1 MPKPVLLVGAMDT
14 KGEDFAYVQQLI
26 EQNGLKT
33 LVVDFGVLGQA
44 AGIYA
49 DIPRSEVAK
58 AGGGNLKTMQAEQ
71 KKDYCMETMTK
82 GLTKVVRK
90 LYDEGKIGGILGM
103 AGSGGTSIASAAM
116 RALPV
121 GFPKLM
127 VSTVASEDV
136 SAYVG
141 TKDIMMVSSIVDVAG
156 LNRISRLVYANA
168 AGAISGAV
176 KQARPK
182 IDESRPFITASMFG
196 NTTKAVDQAKKILE
210 KEGYEVPVFH
220 ATGTGG
226 KVMEGLIDDG
236 LVNACFDFTT
246 TELADYVCGGVMSAG
261 PDRLMA
267 AARKGIPTI
276 IVPGCVDM
284 ANFWGVETMPAKY
297 QSRKLY
303 KWNPNV
309 TLMRTN
315 VEENIKIG
323 ELIAGAANAHTTKDV
338 TILIP
343 LKGVSMLDSVGGEFW
358 DVEANHA
365 CFNTIKKLVK
375 PGISVIEID
384 ANINDP
390 AFVDKT
396 VEVLLNLIQ
405 HAAAAKKGELAAV

>member
-26 EQNGLKT
+26 EQQGLKT

-44 AGIYA
+44 KGIYV

-58 AGGGNLKTMQAEQ
+58 AGGGDLKAMQAEQ

-90 LYDEGKIGGILGM
+90 LYDDGKIGGILGM

-156 LNRISRLVYANA
+156 LNRISKLVYANA
-168 AGAISGAV
+168 AGAIAGAV
-176 KQARPK
+176 KQERPK
-182 IDESRPFITASMFG
+182 IDESRQVITASMFG
-196 NTTKAVDQAKKILE
+196 NTTKAVDRGKQLFE
-210 KEGYEVPVFH
+210 KEGYEVLVFH

-226 KVMEGLIDDG
+226 KVMESLIEDG

-246 TELADYVCGGVMSAG
+246 TELADFVCGGVMSAG

-267 AARKGIPTI
+267 GARTGIPTV

-284 ANFWGVETMPAKY
+284 ANFWGVETMPPKY

-309 TLMRTN
+309 TLMRTD
-315 VEENIKIG
+315 VEENVKIG
-323 ELIAGAANAHTTKDV
+323 ELIARAANAHTTSDV
-338 TILIP
+338 TILLP
-343 LKGVSMLDSVGGEFW
+343 LKGVSMLDSPGGEFW
-358 DVEANHA
+358 DVAANQA

-375 PGISVIEID
+375 PGIPIIEID

-390 AFVDKT
+390 VFVDKT
-396 VEVLLNLIQ
+396 VEVLLAMIK
-405 HAAAAKKGELAAV
+405 HAAEKKAELATV

>member
-1 MPKPVLLVGAMDT
+1 MPKTVLLVGAMDT
-14 KGEDFAYVQQLI
+14 KGEDFAYVKQLI
-26 EQNGLKT
+26 EQQGVKT
-33 LVVDFGVLGQA
+33 LVVDFGVLGEA
-44 AGIYA
+44 TGIHA
-49 DIPRSEVAK
+49 DISRGEVAQ
-58 AGGGNLKTMQAEQ
+58 AGGGDLKAMQAEQ

-90 LYDEGKIGGILGM
+90 LYDEGKIDGILGM
-103 AGSGGTSIASAAM
+103 AGSGGTSIASASM

-156 LNRISRLVYANA
+156 MNRISKLVYANA
-168 AGAISGAV
+168 AGAIAGAV
-176 KQARPK
+176 KQERPK
-182 IDESRPFITASMFG
+182 IDERRQVITASMFG
-196 NTTKAVDQAKKILE
+196 NTTKAVDRAKQILE
-210 KEGYEVPVFH
+210 KEGYEVLVFH

-226 KVMEGLIDDG
+226 KVMEGLIEDG
-236 LVNACFDFTT
+236 LVNANFDFTT

-267 AARKGIPTI
+267 AAKKGIPTI

-284 ANFWGVETMPAKY
+284 ANFWGVETMPPKY

-315 VEENIKIG
+315 VEENTKIG
-323 ELIAGAANAHTTKDV
+323 ELIARAANAHTTAEV
-338 TILIP
+338 AILIP
-343 LKGVSMLDSVGGEFW
+343 LKGVSMLDSPGGEFW
-358 DVEANHA
+358 DVEANQA

-375 PGISVIEID
+375 KGIPIIEID

-390 AFVDKT
+390 VFVDKT
-396 VEVLLNLIQ
+396 VEVLLGMIK
-405 HAAAAKKGELAAV
+405 HAASKGKLAKA

>member
-1 MPKPVLLVGAMDT
+1 MPKTVLLVGAMDT
-14 KGEDFAYVQQLI
+14 KGEDFSYVKQLI
-26 EQNGLKT
+26 EQQGVKT
-33 LVVDFGVLGQA
+33 LVVDFGVLGEA
-44 AGIYA
+44 TGIHP
-49 DIPRSEVAK
+49 DISRGEVAK
-58 AGGGNLKTMQAEQ
+58 AGGGDLKTMQAEQ

-90 LYDEGKIGGILGM
+90 LYDEGKIDGILGM
-103 AGSGGTSIASAAM
+103 AGSGGTSIASASM

-156 LNRISRLVYANA
+156 MNRISKLVYSNA
-168 AGAISGAV
+168 AGAIAGAV
-176 KQARPK
+176 KQERPK
-182 IDESRPFITASMFG
+182 IDERRQVITASMFG
-196 NTTKAVDQAKKILE
+196 NTTKAVDRAKQVFE
-210 KEGYEVPVFH
+210 KEGYEVLVFH

-226 KVMEGLIDDG
+226 KVMEGLIEDG
-236 LVNACFDFTT
+236 LVNANFDFTT

-267 AARKGIPTI
+267 AAKKGIPTI
-276 IVPGCVDM
+276 MVPGCVDM
-284 ANFWGVETMPAKY
+284 ANFWGVETMPPKY

-315 VEENIKIG
+315 VEENTKIG
-323 ELIAGAANAHTTKDV
+323 ELIARAANAHTTPEV
-338 TILIP
+338 AILIP
-343 LKGVSMLDSVGGEFW
+343 LKGVSMLDSPGGEFW
-358 DVEANHA
+358 DVEANQA

-375 PGISVIEID
+375 KGIPIIEID

-390 AFVDKT
+390 VFVDKT
-396 VEVLLNLIQ
+396 VEVLLGMIK
-405 HAAAAKKGELAAV
+405 HAARKPELATA

>member
-1 MPKPVLLVGAMDT
+1 MPKTVLLVGAMDT
-14 KGEDFAYVQQLI
+14 KGEDFAYVKQLI
-26 EQNGLKT
+26 EQQGVKT
-33 LVVDFGVLGQA
+33 LVVDFGVLGEA
-44 AGIYA
+44 TGIHA
-49 DIPRSEVAK
+49 DISRGEVAQ
-58 AGGGNLKTMQAEQ
+58 AGGGDLKAMQAEQ

-90 LYDEGKIGGILGM
+90 LYDEGKIDGILGM
-103 AGSGGTSIASAAM
+103 AGSGGTSIASASM

-156 LNRISRLVYANA
+156 MNRISKLVYANA
-168 AGAISGAV
+168 AGAIAGAV
-176 KQARPK
+176 KQERPK
-182 IDESRPFITASMFG
+182 IDERRQVITASMFG
-196 NTTKAVDQAKKILE
+196 NTTKAVDRAKQVLE
-210 KEGYEVPVFH
+210 KEGYEVLVFH

-226 KVMEGLIDDG
+226 KVMEGLIEDG
-236 LVNACFDFTT
+236 LVNANFDFTT

-267 AARKGIPTI
+267 AAKKGIPTI

-284 ANFWGVETMPAKY
+284 ANFWGVETMPPKY

-315 VEENIKIG
+315 VEENTKIG
-323 ELIAGAANAHTTKDV
+323 ELIARAANAHTTAEV
-338 TILIP
+338 AILIP
-343 LKGVSMLDSVGGEFW
+343 LKGVSMLDSPGGEFW
-358 DVEANHA
+358 DVEANQA

-375 PGISVIEID
+375 KGIPIIEID

-390 AFVDKT
+390 VFVDKT
-396 VEVLLNLIQ
+396 VEVLLGMIK
-405 HAAAAKKGELAAV
+405 HAASKGKLAKA

>member
-1 MPKPVLLVGAMDT
+1 MPKTVLLVGAMDT
-14 KGEDFAYVQQLI
+14 KGEDFAYVKQLI
-26 EQNGLKT
+26 EQQGVKT
-33 LVVDFGVLGQA
+33 LVVDFGVLGEA
-44 AGIYA
+44 TGIHA
-49 DIPRSEVAK
+49 DISRGEVAQ
-58 AGGGNLKTMQAEQ
+58 AGGGDLKAMQAEQ

-90 LYDEGKIGGILGM
+90 LYDEGKIDGILGM

-156 LNRISRLVYANA
+156 MNRISKLVYANA
-168 AGAISGAV
+168 AGAIAGAV
-176 KQARPK
+176 KQERPK
-182 IDESRPFITASMFG
+182 IDERRQVITASMFG
-196 NTTKAVDQAKKILE
+196 NTTKAVDRAKQILE
-210 KEGYEVPVFH
+210 KEGYEVLVFH

-226 KVMEGLIDDG
+226 KVMEGLIEDG
-236 LVNACFDFTT
+236 LVNANFDFTT

-267 AARKGIPTI
+267 AAKKGIPTI

-284 ANFWGVETMPAKY
+284 ANFWGVETMPPKY

-315 VEENIKIG
+315 VEENTKIG
-323 ELIAGAANAHTTKDV
+323 ELIARAANAHTTAEV
-338 TILIP
+338 AILIP
-343 LKGVSMLDSVGGEFW
+343 LKGVSMLDSPGGEFW
-358 DVEANHA
+358 DVEANQA

-375 PGISVIEID
+375 KGIPIIEID

-390 AFVDKT
+390 VFVDKT
-396 VEVLLNLIQ
+396 VEVLLGMIK
-405 HAAAAKKGELAAV
+405 HAASKGKLAKA

>member
-1 MPKPVLLVGAMDT
+1 MPKTVLLVGAMDT
-14 KGEDFAYVQQLI
+14 KGEDFAYVKQLI
-26 EQNGLKT
+26 EQQGVKT
-33 LVVDFGVLGQA
+33 LVVDFGVLGEA
-44 AGIYA
+44 TAIHP
-49 DIPRSEVAK
+49 DISRGEVAK
-58 AGGGNLKTMQAEQ
+58 AGGGDLKTMQAEQ

-90 LYDEGKIGGILGM
+90 LYDEGKVDGILGM
-103 AGSGGTSIASAAM
+103 AGSGGTSIASTAM

-156 LNRISRLVYANA
+156 MNRISKLVYSNA
-168 AGAISGAV
+168 AGAIAGAV
-176 KQARPK
+176 KQERPK
-182 IDESRPFITASMFG
+182 IDERRQVITASMFG
-196 NTTKAVDQAKKILE
+196 NTTKAVDRAKQVFE
-210 KEGYEVPVFH
+210 KEGYEVLVFH

-226 KVMEGLIDDG
+226 KVMEGLIEDG
-236 LVNACFDFTT
+236 LVNANFDFTT

-267 AARKGIPTI
+267 AAKKGIPTI

-284 ANFWGVETMPAKY
+284 ANFWGVETMPPKY

-315 VEENIKIG
+315 VEENTKIG
-323 ELIAGAANAHTTKDV
+323 ELIARAANAHTTEEV
-338 TILIP
+338 AILIP
-343 LKGVSMLDSVGGEFW
+343 LKGVSMLDSPGGEFW
-358 DVEANHA
+358 DLEANQA

-375 PGISVIEID
+375 PGIPIIEID

-390 AFVDKT
+390 VFVDKT
-396 VEVLLNLIQ
+396 VEVLLGMIK
-405 HAAAAKKGELAAV
+405 HAARKPELATA

>member
-1 MPKPVLLVGAMDT
+1 MPKTVLLVGAMDT
-14 KGEDFAYVQQLI
+14 KGEDFSYVKQLI
-26 EQNGLKT
+26 EQQGVKT
-33 LVVDFGVLGQA
+33 LVVDFGVLGEA
-44 AGIYA
+44 TGIHP
-49 DIPRSEVAK
+49 DISRGEVAK
-58 AGGGNLKTMQAEQ
+58 AGGGDLQTMQAEQ

-90 LYDEGKIGGILGM
+90 LYDEGKIDGILGM
-103 AGSGGTSIASAAM
+103 AGSGGTSIASASM

-156 LNRISRLVYANA
+156 MNRISKLVYSNA
-168 AGAISGAV
+168 AGAIAGAV
-176 KQARPK
+176 KQERPK
-182 IDESRPFITASMFG
+182 IDEHRQVITASMFG
-196 NTTKAVDQAKKILE
+196 NTTKAVDRAKQVFE
-210 KEGYEVPVFH
+210 KEGYEVLVFH

-226 KVMEGLIDDG
+226 KVMEGLIEDG
-236 LVNACFDFTT
+236 LVNANFDFTT

-267 AARKGIPTI
+267 AAKKGIPTI

-284 ANFWGVETMPAKY
+284 ANFWGVETMPPKY

-315 VEENIKIG
+315 VEENTKIG
-323 ELIAGAANAHTTKDV
+323 ELIARAANAHTTEEV
-338 TILIP
+338 AILIP
-343 LKGVSMLDSVGGEFW
+343 LKGVSMLDSPGGEFW
-358 DVEANHA
+358 DVEANQA

-375 PGISVIEID
+375 KGIPIIEID

-390 AFVDKT
+390 VFVDKT
-396 VEVLLNLIQ
+396 VEVLLGMIK
-405 HAAAAKKGELAAV
+405 HAARKPELATV

>member
-1 MPKPVLLVGAMDT
+1 MPKTVLLVGAMDT
-14 KGEDFAYVQQLI
+14 KGEDFAFVQQLI
-26 EQNGLKT
+26 EQQGVKT
-33 LVVDFGVLGQA
+33 LVVDFGVLGEA
-44 AGIYA
+44 TGIRP
-49 DIPRSEVAK
+49 DISRAEVAK
-58 AGGGNLKTMQAEQ
+58 AGGGDLKTMQAEQ

-90 LYDEGKIGGILGM
+90 LYDEGKVDGILGM
-103 AGSGGTSIASAAM
+103 AGSGGTSIASASM

-121 GFPKLM
+121 GVPKLM

-156 LNRISRLVYANA
+156 LNRISKLVYTNA
-168 AGAISGAV
+168 AGAIAGAV
-176 KQARPK
+176 KQERPK
-182 IDESRPFITASMFG
+182 IDDSRPFITASMFG
-196 NTTKAVDQAKKILE
+196 NTTKAVERAKKFFE

-226 KVMEGLIDDG
+226 KVMEGLIEDG
-236 LVNACFDFTT
+236 LVNANFDFTT

-267 AARKGIPTI
+267 AAKKGIPTI

-297 QSRKLY
+297 QSRKVY

-323 ELIAGAANAHTTKDV
+323 ELIARAANAHTTSDV
-338 TILIP
+338 AILLP
-343 LKGVSMLDSVGGEFW
+343 LKGVSMLDSPGGEFW
-358 DVEANHA
+358 DVEANQA

-375 PGISVIEID
+375 PGIPIIEID

-390 AFVDKT
+390 VFVDKT
-396 VEVLLNLIQ
+396 VDVLMGMIK
-405 HAAAAKKGELAAV
+405 HAASKLELATV